1 MLIDKPAPF
10 IENFVENLDNALKA
24 IKPEAALTTLQKLWL
39 SFCITG
45 ILLTNSICWSKF
57 QRTFLG
63 KYTTSGLSWM
73 FRQGK
78 IAWNLLLIASVK
90 LILMKYGIT
99 EGELVIDEVDRSRS
113 KSTKRIHKAHKQKD
127 KKTGG
132 YVNGQ
137 TIVLLLLVTESITV
151 PVGFVFYQPDPVLSA
166 WNKEDAKLKKK
177 GVPKKDRPP
186 EPIRNPAYP
195 TKLDLALGLLSEFSK
210 NHSEIKVTAIM
221 ADALYGKGEFMDKA
235 SLIFAGVQ
243 TISQLHKNQN
253 IFYKGKKK
261 SLEKYFNSTNKGVQK
276 ILIVRGGEE
285 IQVTVSS
292 ARLKVDAHGKKRF
305 VIALKYEGEED
316 YRYLVATDLSWRTLD
331 IAQAYTLRWLV
342 EVFFEDWKLYEGWG
356 REARQFDEEGAV
368 RGLILSLLLDHALL
382 LHPEQTARVE
392 NKLPAYTVG
401 SLQRMSQMD
410 TLLEFIGSILQE
422 INPGEKLK
430 EVARLIKDVF
440 KLAPSSKHMIGRD
453 LGRLEPTPALRYK
466 M

>member
-1 MLIDKPAPF
+1 M
-10 IENFVENLDNALKA
+10 
-24 IKPEAALTTLQKLWL
+24 
-39 SFCITG
+39 
-45 ILLTNSICWSKF
+45 
-57 QRTFLG
+57 
-63 KYTTSGLSWM
+63 
-73 FRQGK
+73 
-78 IAWNLLLIASVK
+78 
-90 LILMKYGIT
+90 
-99 EGELVIDEVDRSRS
+99 
-113 KSTKRIHKAHKQKD
+113 
-127 KKTGG
+127 
-132 YVNGQ
+132 
-137 TIVLLLLVTESITV
+137 
-151 PVGFVFYQPDPVLSA
+151 SA

-195 TKLDLALGLLSEFSK
+195 TKLDLALGLLSEFAD
-210 NHSEIKVTAIM
+210 NYSEINVTAIM

-235 SLIFAGVQ
+235 SLIFGGVQ
-243 TISQLHKNQN
+243 TISQLRKNQN

-261 SLEKYFNSTNKGVQK
+261 SLEEYFNSTNKGVQK

-285 IQVTVSS
+285 IQVTISS

-305 VIALKYEGEED
+305 VIALKYEDEKD
-316 YRYLVATDLSWRTLD
+316 YRYLVATDLSWRGLD

-368 RGLILSLLLDHALL
+368 HGLILSLLLDHALI
-382 LHPEQTARVE
+382 LHPEQMARLE